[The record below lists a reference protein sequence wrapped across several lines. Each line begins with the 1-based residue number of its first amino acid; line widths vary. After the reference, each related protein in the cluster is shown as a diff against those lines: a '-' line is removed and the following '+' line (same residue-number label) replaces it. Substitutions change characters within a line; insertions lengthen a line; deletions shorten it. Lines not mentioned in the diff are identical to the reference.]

1 MTKRQDASSQLNWE
15 ENCLVHK
22 TAWVKSENCNDLYLK
37 KKKNE
42 VSSNYMYEN
51 KNVLQNETL
60 AISVPF

>member
-37 KKKNE
+37 KKMKSRE
-42 VSSNYMYEN
+42 TTCMKTKMYC
-51 KNVLQNETL
+51 KMKL
-60 AISVPF
+60 